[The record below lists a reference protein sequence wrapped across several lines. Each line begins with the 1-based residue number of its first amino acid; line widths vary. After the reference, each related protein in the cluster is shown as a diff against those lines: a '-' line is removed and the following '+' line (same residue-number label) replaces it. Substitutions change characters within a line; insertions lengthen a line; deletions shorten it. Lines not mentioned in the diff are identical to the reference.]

1 MTRWLLSML
10 LVVCLGC
17 VATIAVRR
25 LLRRPPSRASVL
37 LSVVASW
44 LCAYVLWGLA
54 GGLAARYGMIE
65 VYDAPV
71 FGLLAVAGGVWQ
83 YRTQVS
89 GGRERGLA
97 VFVAGQ
103 LLWLFIVMARNGALG
118 GS

>member
-1 MTRWLLSML
+1 VTRWLLSAL
-10 LVVCLGC
+10 LIVCLGC

-25 LLRRPPSRASVL
+25 FLRRPPSRASVL

-89 GGRERGLA
+89 AGRERGLA

-103 LLWLFIVMARNGALG
+103 LLWLFIVMARNGVLG